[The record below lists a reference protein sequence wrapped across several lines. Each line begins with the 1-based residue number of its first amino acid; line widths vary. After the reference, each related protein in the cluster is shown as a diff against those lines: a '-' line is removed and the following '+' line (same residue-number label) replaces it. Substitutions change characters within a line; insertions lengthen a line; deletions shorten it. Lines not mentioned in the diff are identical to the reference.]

1 MVKNTPGAG
10 QSGPRPASPWAVI
23 AQGVTIRSL
32 SALLVDGIR
41 KAFEDGGVVHPVN
54 TERPPASS

>member
-1 MVKNTPGAG
+1 MAKNTPGPG

-32 SALLVDGIR
+32 SALLVDAIR
-41 KAFEDGGVVHPVN
+41 KAFEDGGWFIL
-54 TERPPASS
+54 